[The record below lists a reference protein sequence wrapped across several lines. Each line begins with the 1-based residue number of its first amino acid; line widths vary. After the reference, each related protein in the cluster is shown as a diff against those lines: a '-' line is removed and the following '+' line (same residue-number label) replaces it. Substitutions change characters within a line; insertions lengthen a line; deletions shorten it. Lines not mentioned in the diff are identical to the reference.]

1 LSENDFPF
9 CPCEGGLRIFI
20 RLTPKGKK
28 NALNAVMEGV
38 DGQKAF
44 KISITAVPEKGKANA
59 QLIKFLAKEWHVAKS
74 DIEIIAGEIDRHKTL
89 LLKGETTALHQRL
102 IEWMKQNNVSS

>member
-1 LSENDFPF
+1 MKGLPF
-9 CPCEGGLRIFI
+9 CLCDEGLRIFI

-28 NALNAVMEGV
+28 NALNALMAGV
-38 DGQKAF
+38 DGQMAF

-59 QLIKFLAKEWHVAKS
+59 QLIKFLSKEWHVAKS
-74 DIEIIAGEIDRHKTL
+74 DIKITAGVTDRHKTL
-89 LLKGETTALHQRL
+89 LLTGDAKSLQQRL

>member
-1 LSENDFPF
+1 MKDVPF
-9 CPCEGGLRIFI
+9 RICEGGLRIYI

-28 NALNAVMEGV
+28 NALNALMADAEG
-38 DGQKAF
+38 QMAF

-74 DIEIIAGEIDRHKTL
+74 DIEITAGEMDRHKTL
-89 LLKGETTALHQRL
+89 LLKGDAKPLQQRL
-102 IEWMKQNNVSS
+102 YEWMKQNNVSS